1 MLDAQNTPQAP
12 HAVRLADYRPPDWLI
27 PDVAL
32 DFDLDAARTIVKA
45 RLSVVRN
52 GAHDRPLVLDGQ
64 GLELLGL
71 KVDGQGRMERPH
83 GATLT
88 LAISGDTATIETEVA
103 ISPQANTQLMGLY
116 ASGGKLCTQC
126 EAEGFRRITFFPDR
140 PDVLSTYTVRL
151 TADAVPYPV
160 LLANGNLQ
168 ATGVAGTRHWAEWHD
183 PWPKPCYLFAAV
195 AGDLSA
201 FRDSF
206 TTMSGRHVDLA
217 IWVAEA
223 DLPRCAHAMA
233 ALKTSMAWD
242 ETEYGRE
249 YDLDVF
255 NIVAVDDFN
264 FGAMENKG
272 LNIFNSKYILA
283 DAETATDAD
292 FDAVAAVVAHEYF
305 HNWTGDRVTCRDWF
319 QLSLK
324 EGLTVFRD
332 QQFSADQG
340 SRAVRRID
348 DVRSLR
354 AVQFPEDA
362 GPLAHPIRPGEYIE
376 IGNFYT
382 ATVYNKGAEV
392 IRMLHTLLGPEK
404 FRAGTD
410 LYFDR
415 HDGQAV
421 TTEDFVAA
429 MEDASGHDLTQFRRW
444 YEQAG
449 TPRVSA
455 TLDHDPVT
463 ATATLRLEQSTPP
476 TPGQADKPPLH
487 IPLRAALFDAGTGA
501 RIGEERLVELTEAT
515 GSVTF
520 EGVTVPPLLSIN
532 RGFSAPVVLTAPVDR
547 KAAAFLSAHDDD
559 PFARYEAF
567 QQLALDV
574 LSGDGPADDLVE
586 ALGATLESGL
596 DAAFIAE
603 AVLLPSEAF
612 IGDQAATVDVEAIHR
627 RREGARI
634 RAATALK
641 DQWWAAYRANTAN
654 RYEMTPEA
662 KGRRRLRNVAL
673 GYLMA
678 TGDADAVAAAWTQF
692 EGADNMT
699 DRLAALGQLA
709 NSDAPERDAALAAF
723 HDRYAADASSIDKWF
738 AVQAMSTRPDTVER
752 VIALSQHPDFAA
764 ANPNRLRA
772 LVGAFGANQLHFND
786 ASGAGYRFVADQ
798 VMAVDRIN
806 SGSAARL
813 VVPLGRWRRFD
824 ASRAALMRG
833 ELERILAAPHCSKDV
848 FEMASKSLA

>member
-12 HAVRLADYRPPDWLI
+12 HAVRLADYLPPDWLI
-27 PDVAL
+27 PEVAL

-88 LAISGDTATIETEVA
+88 LAISDDTATIETEVA

-160 LLANGNLQ
+160 LLANGNPG

-429 MEDASGHDLTQFRRW
+429 MEDASGHDLMQFRLW
-444 YEQAG
+444 YSQAG

-501 RIGEERLVELTEAT
+501 RIGDEWLVELTEAT

-520 EGVTVPPLLSIN
+520 EGVTAPPLLSIN

-654 RYEMTPEA
+654 RYEMTPKA

-833 ELERILAAPHCSKDV
+833 ELERILAASHCSKDV